1 MLVVRFKRNK
11 TLGVVLFLA
20 NYQLSRQNRMT
31 PSALAIKEPLF
42 DTGMNTDQFQRR
54 SILDGGNDR

>member
-20 NYQLSRQNRMT
+20 NNQLSRQNRMT
-31 PSALAIKEPLF
+31 PSALAIKEPLS